1 MFKSI
6 KKMET
11 IIKLYKD
18 LTIDE
23 LYEILKLRSIVFVV
37 EQNCI
42 YQDLD
47 DIDKT
52 SYHIFMK
59 EKDKPEIKVYL
70 RVFEKDKDTAQIGRV
85 VTAQD
90 KRRKGYASELIK
102 KGIDIAKNELKK
114 NKVYLEGQVYASK
127 LYEKLGFKII
137 SDEFLEDGIP
147 HYKMLKNL
155 DEE

>member
-1 MFKSI
+1 
-6 KKMET
+6 MET

-155 DEE
+155 DEEWIL

>member
-1 MFKSI
+1 
-6 KKMET
+6 MET

-37 EQNCI
+37 EQNCV

-47 DIDKT
+47 DLDKT

-102 KGIDIAKNELKK
+102 KGIEIAKNEMKK
-114 NKVYLEGQVYASK
+114 NKVYLEGQVYAAK

-155 DEE
+155 DEEGIL

>member
-47 DIDKT
+47 DIDKA
-52 SYHIFMK
+52 SYHIYMK

-90 KRRKGYASELIK
+90 KRRKGYASELLK
-102 KGIDIAKNELKK
+102 KGIEIAKNEMKK

>member
-1 MFKSI
+1 
-6 KKMET
+6 MET

-59 EKDKPEIKVYL
+59 EKNKPEIKVYL

>member
-1 MFKSI
+1 
-6 KKMET
+6 MET

-59 EKDKPEIKVYL
+59 EKDKPVIKVYL

-102 KGIDIAKNELKK
+102 KGIEIAKNELKK

>member
-1 MFKSI
+1 
-6 KKMET
+6 MET

-59 EKDKPEIKVYL
+59 EKDNPEIKVYL

-102 KGIDIAKNELKK
+102 KGIEIAKNELKK

-155 DEE
+155 DEEWIL

>member
-1 MFKSI
+1 
-6 KKMET
+6 MET

-37 EQNCI
+37 EQNCV

-47 DIDKT
+47 DLDKT

-102 KGIDIAKNELKK
+102 KGIEIAKNEMKK

-155 DEE
+155 DEEWIL

>member
-1 MFKSI
+1 MD
-6 KKMET
+6 T

-102 KGIDIAKNELKK
+102 KGIEIAKNEMKK
-114 NKVYLEGQVYASK
+114 NKVYLEGQVYAAK

>member
-1 MFKSI
+1 
-6 KKMET
+6 MET

-102 KGIDIAKNELKK
+102 KGIEIAKNELKK

>member
-1 MFKSI
+1 MQ
-6 KKMET
+6 T
-11 IIKLYKD
+11 IIKTYNE
-18 LTIDE
+18 LTVDE

-37 EQNCI
+37 EQNCV

-47 DIDKT
+47 DIDKR
-52 SYHIFMK
+52 SYHIYMK

-85 VTAQD
+85 VTEKD
-90 KRRKGYASELIK
+90 SRRKGYASQLIE
-102 KGIDIAKNELKK
+102 KGIEISKNEMKK
-114 NKVYLEGQVYASK
+114 TKVYLEGQVYAAK

-147 HYKMLKNL
+147 HYKMLKILNN
-155 DEE
+155 EE

>member
-1 MFKSI
+1 
-6 KKMET
+6 MET

-42 YQDLD
+42 YQDID

-155 DEE
+155 DEEWIL

>member
-47 DIDKT
+47 DIDKA
-52 SYHIFMK
+52 SYHIYMK

-102 KGIDIAKNELKK
+102 KGIEIAKNEMKK

>member
-1 MFKSI
+1 MQ
-6 KKMET
+6 T
-11 IIKLYKD
+11 IIKTYNE
-18 LTIDE
+18 LTVDE

-37 EQNCI
+37 EQNCA

-47 DIDKT
+47 DIDKR
-52 SYHIFMK
+52 SYHIYMK

-85 VTAQD
+85 VTEKD
-90 KRRKGYASELIK
+90 SRRKGYASKLIE
-102 KGIDIAKNELKK
+102 KGIEISKNEMKK
-114 NKVYLEGQVYASK
+114 TKVYLEGQVYAAQ

-147 HYKMLKNL
+147 HYKMLKILNN
-155 DEE
+155 EE

>member
-1 MFKSI
+1 MEIFI
-6 KKMET
+6 KKYDE
-11 IIKLYKD
+11 
-18 LTIDE
+18 LTVDE

>member
-1 MFKSI
+1 MD
-6 KKMET
+6 T

-42 YQDLD
+42 YQDID

-85 VTAQD
+85 VTAED

-102 KGIDIAKNELKK
+102 KGIEIAKNEMKK
-114 NKVYLEGQVYASK
+114 NKVYLEGQVYAAK

>member
-1 MFKSI
+1 
-6 KKMET
+6 MET
-11 IIKLYKD
+11 IIKKYNE
-18 LTIDE
+18 LTVDE

-47 DIDKT
+47 DIDKR
-52 SYHIFMK
+52 SYHIYMK

-85 VTAQD
+85 VTEKD
-90 KRRKGYASELIK
+90 SRRKGYASQLIE
-102 KGIDIAKNELKK
+102 KGIEISKNEMKK
-114 NKVYLEGQVYASK
+114 TKVYLEGQVYAAK

-147 HYKMLKNL
+147 HYKMLKILNN
-155 DEE
+155 EE

>member
-1 MFKSI
+1 
-6 KKMET
+6 MET

-102 KGIDIAKNELKK
+102 KGIEIAKNELKK
-114 NKVYLEGQVYASK
+114 IK
-127 LYEKLGFKII
+127 FI
-137 SDEFLEDGIP
+137 
-147 HYKMLKNL
+147 
-155 DEE
+155 

>member
-1 MFKSI
+1 
-6 KKMET
+6 MET

-42 YQDLD
+42 YQDID

-102 KGIDIAKNELKK
+102 KGIEIAKNEMKK

-155 DEE
+155 DEEWIL